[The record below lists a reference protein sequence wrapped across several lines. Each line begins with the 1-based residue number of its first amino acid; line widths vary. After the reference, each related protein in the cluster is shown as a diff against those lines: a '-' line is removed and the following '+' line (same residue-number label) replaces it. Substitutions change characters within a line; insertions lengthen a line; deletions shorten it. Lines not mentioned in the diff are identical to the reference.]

1 MRLQLVKQGIHDQT
15 MLMPNNHTVNITDNN
30 DGTYNVD
37 ITLIKIAANIK
48 VIVSPNRLRSP
59 LTAARHWCPPPRPLI
74 DVR

>member
-48 VIVSPNRLRSP
+48 KAGRRMTMGAGEL
-59 LTAARHWCPPPRPLI
+59 
-74 DVR
+74 VRMASGAKAKDN